1 MTTLDGFGEVSDH
14 SRSMAITAG
23 STLSATAGPP
33 AISNATSTIAKRRM
47 TTSPDESPK
56 RIYKAADS
64 AQGATARR
72 EVLRG
77 ILWESVTYLPALP
90 TRKRRQRI
98 DDGSNSVFLPGRMRL
113 LRLLS
118 PRWARRRPQ
127 AGRLSPAMSAH
138 LAFVDDAHFAQENG
152 AFRPHLLPFCYRRLV
167 NRTKRRFHDLRGLV
181 VTARD
186 QVPIDIQG
194 DCGIS
199 VTKPARDGQN
209 VHAARDQH

>member
-1 MTTLDGFGEVSDH
+1 MME
-14 SRSMAITAG
+14 
-23 STLSATAGPP
+23 ATAFFGRPD
-33 AISNATSTIAKRRM
+33 AVVVLITSEMGHKQASYR
-47 TTSPDESPK
+47 
-56 RIYKAADS
+56 
-64 AQGATARR
+64 
-72 EVLRG
+72 
-77 ILWESVTYLPALP
+77 
-90 TRKRRQRI
+90 
-98 DDGSNSVFLPGRMRL
+98 
-113 LRLLS
+113 
-118 PRWARRRPQ
+118 PR
-127 AGRLSPAMSAH
+127 SPAMSAH